1 MRRLALALALAVLAL
16 TTACGVPEDD
26 SPQELS
32 AEQVPADLLETPT
45 STTAPIQV
53 IPIERQAEL
62 FFVNGEGEV
71 QGVTREVED
80 QSPEK
85 IIQALLATD
94 TQSLDPGLTSNIP
107 PETRLLDIFSAEDDD
122 DVLVVD
128 LSEEF
133 TTIVGGS
140 FIAAVAQIVFT
151 AEAAGFDAVAFQVDG
166 DPIEVQDEAGEQ
178 QDDPVTPL
186 DYQSLRA

>member
-1 MRRLALALALAVLAL
+1 MRRLTLAAGAALLLAAG
-16 TTACGVPEDD
+16 CGVPEDD

-32 AEQVPADLLETPT
+32 AEEVPFDLLDTPT
-45 STTAPIQV
+45 STTEPIQV
-53 IPIERQAEL
+53 IPPERQAEL
-62 FFVNGEGEV
+62 FYVAADGDV

-80 QSPEK
+80 QSPQA
-85 IIQALLATD
+85 IISALLATD

-107 PETRLLDIFSAEDDD
+107 PETRLLEISVDD

-133 TTIVGGS
+133 TTISGDS

-166 DPIEVQDEAGEQ
+166 DPIEVQDEEGELTA
-178 QDDPVTPL
+178 DPVTPL